1 MNDDNMHLKNSA
13 IIEIKVNLL
22 DVRTTNLDTVVEVR
36 EDDVV
41 YDEEI
46 NFIISLVETGDV

>member
-1 MNDDNMHLKNSA
+1 MHLKNSA